1 MARKTKANEGVAH
14 FSMTGELT
22 IFIAQPMKELLMP
35 LIAGNNEIEIDL
47 SHVTEV
53 DGAGMQLMIAA
64 KREAIL
70 QGKSLRYV
78 GHSKPVLDML
88 DLCDLVGFFS
98 DPVVIPSQTRR

>member
-1 MARKTKANEGVAH
+1 
-14 FSMTGELT
+14 
-22 IFIAQPMKELLMP
+22 MP
-35 LIAGNNEIEIDL
+35 VIAGNNEIEIDL

-53 DGAGMQLMIAA
+53 DGAGMQLLIAA

-70 QGKSLRYV
+70 HGKSLRYV

-88 DLCDLVGFFS
+88 DLCDLVGFFC